1 MTDQT
6 GRFVVITGANS
17 GIGLEA
23 TRQLAE
29 RGAEVVMACRSE
41 SKARA
46 ARESLGS
53 PRVSVASLDLADQSS
68 IARFAAEMNEKGR
81 KIDVLVNNAGV
92 MALDESR
99 TVDGYET
106 QFGVNHLGHFALTAR
121 LFPLLAER
129 GRVVTVSSI
138 AHRQGKIDLA
148 DPHFE
153 RRKYNRWDAYA
164 QSKLANLL
172 FALELDRRLKAAGRG
187 QISIG
192 AHPGVASTALG
203 RDGSSFINSL
213 TRRTEWLTL
222 RSSTR
227 GSDPLVRGAA
237 DAALVGGEYL
247 GPRFLAFGSTVVET
261 PSARARDIETAS
273 ELWSLSERATGL
285 SFGI

>member
-53 PRVSVASLDLADQSS
+53 PRVSIASLDLADQSS

-172 FALELDRRLKAAGRG
+172 FALELDRRLKAVGRG

-261 PSARARDIETAS
+261 PSSRARDIETAS

>member
-68 IARFAAEMNEKGR
+68 ITRFAAEMNEKGR

-172 FALELDRRLKAAGRG
+172 FALELDRRLKAAGRS

-237 DAALVGGEYL
+237 DAALAGGEYL

-261 PSARARDIETAS
+261 PSARARDVETAR
-273 ELWSLSERATGL
+273 ELWSLSERTTGS

>member
-148 DPHFE
+148 DPHFG

-172 FALELDRRLKAAGRG
+172 FALELDRRLKAVGRG

-273 ELWSLSERATGL
+273 ELWSLSERATGS

>member
-121 LFPLLAER
+121 LIPLLAER

-172 FALELDRRLKAAGRG
+172 FALELDRRLKAVGRG

>member
-53 PRVSVASLDLADQSS
+53 PRVSIASLDLADQSS

-121 LFPLLAER
+121 LIPLLAER

-172 FALELDRRLKAAGRG
+172 FALELDRRLKAVGRG